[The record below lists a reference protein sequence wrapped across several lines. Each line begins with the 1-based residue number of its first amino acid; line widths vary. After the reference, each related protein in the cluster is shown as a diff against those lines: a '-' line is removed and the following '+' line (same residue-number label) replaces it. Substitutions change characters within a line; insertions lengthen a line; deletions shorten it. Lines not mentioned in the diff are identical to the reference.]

1 MFNKALSLGAVG
13 ALMALMSQETA
24 SAQSA
29 PTVISSVPYTITNTG
44 TYVLGTDLDYSLG
57 SGNAIFIDIGN
68 VTLDLNKHALR
79 GFNAGTG
86 SQAVGVYVNGR
97 ADIEIKNGSIGG
109 FYKGVVF
116 KARAGANSR
125 NTSGIVHDMDFTY
138 NLFRAVQFDTATNC
152 AVKNCQ
158 ISGTGYDSSGNVIP
172 QYQGPQQTG
181 LVGTTVSQLIIGTQR
196 GWRIRN

>member
-1 MFNKALSLGAVG
+1 
-13 ALMALMSQETA
+13 
-24 SAQSA
+24 
-29 PTVISSVPYTITNTG
+29 
-44 TYVLGTDLDYSLG
+44 
-57 SGNAIFIDIGN
+57 
-68 VTLDLNKHALR
+68 
-79 GFNAGTG
+79 
-86 SQAVGVYVNGR
+86 VNGR

-172 QYQGPQQTG
+172 QYKGQQQTG
-181 LVGTTVSQLIIGTQR
+181 LVGTTVSQLTSLSGPNAAGGYAIDSINATGANIISGNLVSNTTGT
-196 GWRIRN
+196 GINIGALDIADNNVVVTSGRNYNFQAGSGARNNISGQPGANYNLNVLLGVSSPIHSTDLGGNVSY